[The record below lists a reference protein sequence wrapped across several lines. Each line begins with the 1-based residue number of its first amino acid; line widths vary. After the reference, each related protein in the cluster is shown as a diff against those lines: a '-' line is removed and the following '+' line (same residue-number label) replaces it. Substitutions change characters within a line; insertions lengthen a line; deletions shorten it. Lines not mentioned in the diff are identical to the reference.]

1 MFLEMITMR
10 KVVSILLTL
19 FLCILILDLSIGVC
33 QIQIENCE
41 IVQIPE
47 GREITSGSNI
57 NVTIL
62 LSDITLIKS
71 IQLVYCSLEPTFL
84 CHFPPINLSLTAK
97 GSFTAI
103 FLPDYDV
110 GTTFGYH
117 LFLNYHNGSISKK
130 PDGLEFSNN
139 KINIQQGED
148 NEYYFELMMVA
159 KTPTNTYET
168 SWFAFHGIIIL
179 FIPFFIR
186 KKAEKKI
193 HFLKNLEKTLDL
205 KNI

>member
-1 MFLEMITMR
+1 
-10 KVVSILLTL
+10 
-19 FLCILILDLSIGVC
+19 LDLSNGVC
-33 QIQIENCE
+33 QIQTEKCE

-47 GREITSGSNI
+47 GREITSGSSI
-57 NVTIL
+57 NVTVL
-62 LSDITLIKS
+62 LSDITIIKS
-71 IQLVYCSLEPTFL
+71 IQLVYCSLEPIFL

-97 GSFTAI
+97 GSFNAI

-117 LFLNYHNGSISKK
+117 LFLNYHNGSIIKK

-139 KINIQQGED
+139 KKNIQQAED

-159 KTPTNTYET
+159 RTPINTYKT
-168 SWFAFHGIIIL
+168 SWSALHGIIIL
-179 FIPFFIR
+179 LIHFLYVR
-186 KKAEKKI
+186 RMKKRSF
-193 HFLKNLEKTLDL
+193 FLKNLELTLNL

>member
-1 MFLEMITMR
+1 MFPDMITMR
-10 KVVSILLTL
+10 RLVSILLTL
-19 FLCILILDLSIGVC
+19 FLCISTLDLSIGVY
-33 QIQIENCE
+33 QIQTENYE

-47 GREITSGSNI
+47 GRNIASGSSI
-57 NVTIL
+57 NVTVL
-62 LSDITLIKS
+62 LSDITTIKS

-168 SWFAFHGIIIL
+168 SWFAHGIIIL

-193 HFLKNLEKTLDL
+193 HFLKKS
-205 KNI
+205 